1 MTAKTDLAIATV
13 RIIGFNIGCFM
24 PDGQLVFIQLTPVL
38 PTEQYKPT
46 ISKLSIVLEGE
57 KKNLNFFPSL
67 PHYLSKLQICSDC
80 LRCVMMYD
88 AVV

>member
-38 PTEQYKPT
+38 PTEQYEPT
-46 ISKLSIVLEGE
+46 ISKLSIVLEV
-57 KKNLNFFPSL
+57 
-67 PHYLSKLQICSDC
+67 LQSPTLFVKVAD
-80 LRCVMMYD
+80 LF
-88 AVV
+88 

>member
-38 PTEQYKPT
+38 PTEHYEPT
-46 ISKLSIVLEGE
+46 ISKLSIVLEGG
-57 KKNLNFFPSL
+57 KKSEFFSQSPTL
-67 PHYLSKLQICSDC
+67 FVKVADLF
-80 LRCVMMYD
+80 
-88 AVV
+88 